1 MCPIR
6 TRRASGFTLIELLV
20 VIAIIGILIALLL
33 PAVQKIREAAARM
46 QCSNNLKQLALACH
60 NYHDAEGRFP
70 VNSLIT
76 DQDKNWI
83 SPNWSWLARI
93 LPYIE
98 QGNMYQQAG
107 IPTQR
112 LDGGAPIQNPPT
124 NPTQIVVA
132 TQVKTFLCPSD
143 DSSQGPRTDR
153 ANLPGMLVG
162 VTNYKGVA
170 GANWGYYRNAQLAND
185 AGKPPNI
192 ATNARWINPST
203 INGSYNGLNDG
214 DGIFFR
220 ADYRVK
226 RRITDITDGTSN
238 TFMIGEDIP
247 SKNIHCAWPF
257 ANTATGT
264 CGIGPNNLTGFNGT
278 TLTTPGDWP
287 NLYSFRSRHLGG
299 LQFAYAD
306 GSVHFI
312 SDTIP
317 LSIYRAM
324 ATISGGEVATAN

>member
-1 MCPIR
+1 MCPSA
-6 TRRASGFTLIELLV
+6 TRRSSGFTLIELLV

-60 NYHDAEGRFP
+60 NYHDAEGHFP

-76 DQDKNWI
+76 DQQNNWV
-83 SPNWSWLARI
+83 SPNWSWLARS

-112 LDGGAPIQNPPT
+112 LDGGAPIKNPPT

-153 ANLPGMLVG
+153 ANLVGMLVG

-185 AGKPPNI
+185 SGRPPNI
-192 ATNARWINPST
+192 ATDARWINPST

-220 ADYRVK
+220 ADYRIK
-226 RRITDITDGTSN
+226 RRIADITDGTSN

-264 CGIGPNNLTGFNGT
+264 CAIAPNGKRPNGT
-278 TLTTPGDWP
+278 EFTIGDWP
-287 NLYSFRSRHLGG
+287 NVYSFRSRHLGG

-312 SDTIP
+312 NDSIP
-317 LSIYRAM
+317 LTVYRAM
-324 ATISGGEVATAN
+324 ATISGGEVVTAP

>member
-1 MCPIR
+1 MCPTR
-6 TRRASGFTLIELLV
+6 TRRSSGFTLIELLV
-20 VIAIIGILIALLL
+20 VIAIIAILIGLLL
-33 PAVQKIREAAARM
+33 PAVQKVREAAARM

-60 NYHDAEGRFP
+60 NYHDVELRFP

-76 DQDKNWI
+76 DQGNNWV

-93 LPYIE
+93 LPYVE
-98 QGNMYQQAG
+98 QGNMYTQAG

-112 LDGGAPIQNPPT
+112 LDGGVPIRNPPT

-153 ANLPGMLVG
+153 ANLTGMLVG
-162 VTNYKGVA
+162 LTNYKGVA
-170 GANWGYYRNAQLAND
+170 GGNWGYYRNAQLTND
-185 AGKPPNI
+185 AGRPPNI
-192 ATNARWINPST
+192 ATDARWINPST

-214 DGIFFR
+214 DGLFFR
-220 ADYRVK
+220 ADYRTK

-264 CGIGPNNLTGFNGT
+264 CAIAPNGKRPNGT
-278 TLTTPGDWP
+278 EFTAGDWP
-287 NLYSFRSRHLGG
+287 NVYSFRSRHVGG

-312 SDTIP
+312 SDSIP
-317 LSIYRAM
+317 LSVYRAM

>member
-1 MCPIR
+1 MCPTR
-6 TRRASGFTLIELLV
+6 TRRSSGFTLIELLV
-20 VIAIIGILIALLL
+20 VIAIIAILIGLLL
-33 PAVQKIREAAARM
+33 PAVQKVREAAARA
-46 QCSNNLKQLALACH
+46 QCQNNLKQLALACH
-60 NYHDAEGRFP
+60 NYHDVEGRFP

-76 DQDKNWI
+76 DQSNNWV

-112 LDGGAPIQNPPT
+112 LDGGAPIANPPT

-153 ANLPGMLVG
+153 ANLAGMLVG

-170 GANWGYYRNAQLAND
+170 GANWGYYRNATLPND
-185 AGKPPNI
+185 AGRPPNI
-192 ATNARWINPST
+192 ATDARWINPST

-220 ADYRVK
+220 ADYRIK
-226 RRITDITDGTSN
+226 RRLADITDGTSN

-247 SKNIHCAWPF
+247 SKNIHSAWPF

-264 CGIGPNNLTGFNGT
+264 CAIAPNCKRTNGT
-278 TLTTPGDWP
+278 EFAVTDWP
-287 NLYSFRSRHLGG
+287 NVYSFRSRHPGG

-312 SDTIP
+312 SD
-317 LSIYRAM
+317 SIALATYRSL

>member
-1 MCPIR
+1 
-6 TRRASGFTLIELLV
+6 LIELLV
-20 VIAIIGILIALLL
+20 VIAIIAILIGLLL
-33 PAVQKIREAAARM
+33 PAVQKVREAAARI
-46 QCSNNLKQLALACH
+46 QCQNNLKQLALACH
-60 NYHDAEGRFP
+60 SYHDAEGRFP

-76 DQDKNWI
+76 DQQNNWV

-107 IPTQR
+107 IPNQR
-112 LDGGAPIQNPPT
+112 LDGGAPIANPPT
-124 NPTQIVVA
+124 NPTQMVVA

-153 ANLPGMLVG
+153 ANLNGMLVG

-170 GANWGYYRNAQLAND
+170 GANWGYYRNAQLLND
-185 AGKPPNI
+185 SGRPPNI

-220 ADYRVK
+220 ADYRFK
-226 RRITDITDGTSN
+226 RRIADITDGTSN

-264 CGIGPNNLTGFNGT
+264 CGIGPNNLTGFDGT
-278 TLTTPGDWP
+278 TLTSSGDWP
-287 NLYSFRSRHLGG
+287 NLYSFRSRHSGG

-312 SDTIP
+312 SDSIP
-317 LSIYRAM
+317 LAIYRAM

>member
-1 MCPIR
+1 MCPS
-6 TRRASGFTLIELLV
+6 TARRASGFTLIELLV

-76 DQDKNWI
+76 DQQNNWV

-98 QGNMYQQAG
+98 QGNMYQEAG

-112 LDGGAPIQNPPT
+112 LDGGAPIKNPPT

-153 ANLPGMLVG
+153 ANLAGMLVG

-170 GANWGYYRNAQLAND
+170 GANWGYYRLATLPND
-185 AGKPPNI
+185 AGRPPNI
-192 ATNARWINPST
+192 ATDARWINPST

-226 RRITDITDGTSN
+226 RRIADITDGTSN

-264 CGIGPNNLTGFNGT
+264 CAIAPNDKRLDGT
-278 TLTTPGDWP
+278 EFAISDWP